1 MGAQEGIQVTEEQMK
16 NLKELMEIQSKNLTD
31 PYMIGLYN
39 GMELVLSTL
48 EKRTPIYIQVGGENG
63 NKKSAR

>member
-48 EKRTPIYIQVGGENG
+48 EKRTPIYIQVGGKNG